1 MGEKYLA
8 TGEWVGMDMRVP
20 YISATLVGVVRD
32 GTSLAPISHGTVA
45 VSAGAEGARA
55 VAAVTD
61 RFGAFTVPR
70 TPRGPLR
77 VRVSAFGY
85 RPWEGAYEEPLASL
99 VEVLLAPQPI
109 ALDSLGVTAS
119 IRTRDPLSLSP
130 YAFAVDPAIVRAMP
144 ALVESDVLR
153 VLSLSPSASAVSDYM
168 AVPYVRGGTGEGTPI
183 MLDGV
188 RLFNPFHLGGFFSAV
203 NADAVQHAALFPSSG
218 AGAQHIGSLSGV
230 IEKSTRDGARDR
242 RRAAGSVGL
251 ASSHLTVEGPL
262 GEGMSYLASGRRTH
276 LDLMT
281 KLFGVNFPYHFS
293 DMHVRVV
300 KDLSGVRRMSLTAYL
315 NSESYWATDAAESW
329 RDDFDWGSAAVVATT
344 ATGRRAGECWTS
356 RRVTA
361 ASTTECSNSSGWTSR
376 CLTRSP
382 WSLASWPRIVST
394 RAASGT

>member
-8 TGEWVGMDMRVP
+8 AGEWVGMDMRVP

-32 GTSLAPISHGTVA
+32 GTSLAPISHATVA

-153 VLSLSPSASAVSDYM
+153 VLSLSPSASAVADYM
-168 AVPYVRGGTGEGTPI
+168 AVPYVRGGTGE
-183 MLDGV
+183 
-188 RLFNPFHLGGFFSAV
+188 
-203 NADAVQHAALFPSSG
+203 
-218 AGAQHIGSLSGV
+218 
-230 IEKSTRDGARDR
+230 
-242 RRAAGSVGL
+242 
-251 ASSHLTVEGPL
+251 
-262 GEGMSYLASGRRTH
+262 
-276 LDLMT
+276 
-281 KLFGVNFPYHFS
+281 
-293 DMHVRVV
+293 
-300 KDLSGVRRMSLTAYL
+300 
-315 NSESYWATDAAESW
+315 ESYWATDAAESW

-361 ASTTECSNSSGWTSR
+361 ASTKECSNSSGWTSR

-382 WSLASWPRIVST
+382 WSSASWPRIVST